1 MIILVI
7 KIESPTNKQREIDL
21 WLFLWKA
28 RCFLCS
34 INGLMSEKDSDL
46 KKKNQKKNKKSQV
59 SGLSTRLELFPNPY
73 IDDLSIKNLRLIAWQ
88 AEFSDSV

>member
-1 MIILVI
+1 
-7 KIESPTNKQREIDL
+7 
-21 WLFLWKA
+21 
-28 RCFLCS
+28 
-34 INGLMSEKDSDL
+34 MSEKDSDL

-59 SGLSTRLELFPNPY
+59 SGLFTRLELFPNPY